1 MNKTLG
7 EELREIHAE
16 YERERR
22 EKALQELKDIPYLKA
37 LPNYLRLEAKKN
49 GSVSF
54 TERYLAKYRVTPLQ
68 LRLWCEINDIRYF
81 TIVNPGYSEET
92 VIEF

>member
-1 MNKTLG
+1 MKTLG

-37 LPNYLRLEAKKN
+37 LLPNYLRIQAKKKK
-49 GSVSF
+49 SVSF
-54 TERYLAKYRVTPLQ
+54 TERDLAKYRVTPLQ

-81 TIVNPGYSEET
+81 TIVNPGCSEET

>member
-1 MNKTLG
+1 MKTLG

-22 EKALQELKDIPYLKA
+22 EKAMQELKDIPYLKA
-37 LPNYLRLEAKKN
+37 LPNYLRLEAKKKK
-49 GSVSF
+49 SVSF
-54 TERYLAKYRVTPLQ
+54 TEQYLAKYRVTPLQ

-81 TIVNPGYSEET
+81 TVVDPAGYSEET